1 MSKQFAFSQTPVL
14 KRSRSLFDLSHK
26 NLTSGNMGDLIPFY
40 LQEVYPGDTFKMTAN
55 CVVRTSNPLLKP
67 IMDNLFLDTYFFFVP
82 SRLVCDD
89 WQRVFGENTE
99 SPWANAKEYEVPKLA
114 SAPESVRTVVSKTV
128 ADYLGIPVGV
138 IPGDVDITLIPFRGF
153 AKVWDDWFR
162 DQNNVSPMH
171 IRKGAAAA
179 SEVFNGNA
187 WSPANYMGK
196 LPKVAKMHDYFT
208 SCLPAPQKGDASEMP
223 LSLGMLPVKA
233 LPGQSVG
240 ATPQNKLQVKLTDI
254 TGNVFKNFPANTVG
268 TIGFLNKG
276 TSPSE
281 RQYMDIISETGVS
294 GAGSEGHLVPDNL
307 FADASNAGA
316 GITVNDFRLAVQLQ
330 KMLERDARGGTRYV
344 EYLLSHF
351 GVSSGDAR
359 LQRSEFLGGKRTPLN
374 INQVTQTS
382 GTTSSDV
389 GTENLGEQG
398 AYSLS
403 FSRAR
408 STKGFVEHGFVFGVC
423 CIRQFHTYQQGVER
437 FWTRTKRT
445 DFYDPVFANIGEQPV
460 YKSEIYAGAGQVP
473 FGYNEAWADL
483 RYRPN
488 KVTGEM
494 RSAAENSLDLWH
506 LADNYTNAPTLNQG
520 FIEETPVYLD
530 RALTVA
536 SGTQDQF
543 IMDFY
548 VQNIAYRELPTY
560 SIPSLVDH
568 N

>member
-1 MSKQFAFSQTPVL
+1 MSKQFTFSQTPVL
-14 KRSRSLFDLSHK
+14 KRSRSRFDLSHK

-40 LQEVYPGDTFKMTAN
+40 LQEVYPGDTFKLTAN
-55 CVVRTSNPLLKP
+55 CVVRTSSPLIRP

-82 SRLVCDD
+82 SRLVFDD
-89 WQRVFGENTE
+89 WQRVFGENTD
-99 SPWANAKEYEVPKLA
+99 SPWANYKEYEVPKLVTSSGVA
-114 SAPESVRTVVSKTV
+114 DRTVVSKTV
-128 ADYLGIPVGV
+128 PDYLGIPLGFV
-138 IPGDVDITLIPFRGF
+138 PPSVDISLIPFRGF
-153 AKVWDDWFR
+153 AKIWDDWFR

-171 IRKGAAAA
+171 IQKGTTVA
-179 SEVFNGNA
+179 SEVFNNKD
-187 WSPANYMGK
+187 WSPSNYMGK

-208 SCLPAPQKGDASEMP
+208 SCLPSPQKGSASEIP
-223 LSLGMLPVKA
+223 ITVGKLPVKA
-233 LPGQSVG
+233 EQGNSVG
-240 ATPQNKLQVKLTDI
+240 ANPNQNVLQFKLSSNGSFVNFPSNT
-254 TGNVFKNFPANTVG
+254 TGNFGYTNRASEPTNTVNLENI
-268 TIGFLNKG
+268 TRN
-276 TSPSE
+276 
-281 RQYMDIISETGVS
+281 TGS
-294 GAGSEGHLVPDNL
+294 ANNYGYLVPDNL
-307 FADASNAGA
+307 WADGTNVSG
-316 GITVNDFRLAVQLQ
+316 GITVNDMRLAFQLQ

-382 GTTSSDV
+382 GTVKTSEGDI
-389 GTENLGEQG
+389 ENLGEMG

-403 FSRAR
+403 FARAR

-423 CIRQFHTYQQGVER
+423 CIRQFHTYQQGVEK

-460 YKSEIYAGAGQVP
+460 YKSELLASAGKVP

-488 KVTGEM
+488 KVTGQM
-494 RSAAENSLDLWH
+494 RSGATNSLDLWH
-506 LADNYTNAPTLNQG
+506 LADNYINAPTLNAG
-520 FIEETPVYLD
+520 FIEETPTYLD
-530 RALTVA
+530 RALTVE
-536 SGTQDQF
+536 STVQDQF
-543 IMDFY
+543 ILDFY

-560 SIPSLVDH
+560 SIPSLIDH

>member
-1 MSKQFAFSQTPVL
+1 MSRQFTFSQTPVL
-14 KRSRSLFDLSHK
+14 KRSRSRFDLSHK

-55 CVVRTSNPLLKP
+55 CVVRTSNPLMKP
-67 IMDNLFLDTYFFFVP
+67 IMDNIFLDTYFFFVP

-89 WQRVFGENTE
+89 WQKVFGENTE
-99 SPWANAKEYEVPKLA
+99 SPWANTKEYEVPKLGT
-114 SAPESVRTVVSKTV
+114 SLTSRKVQSKTV
-128 ADYLGIPVGV
+128 ADYLGIPLGQ
-138 IPGDVDITLIPFRGF
+138 IPSDVDISLIPFRCF
-153 AKVWDDWFR
+153 AKIWDDWFR

-171 IRKGAAAA
+171 IQKGAAGK
-179 SEVFNGNA
+179 SEYFNGDA

-208 SCLPAPQKGDASEMP
+208 SCLPSPQKGTASEIP
-223 LSLGMLPVKA
+223 LSVGMLPVKA
-233 LPGQSVG
+233 VTGESVG
-240 ATPQNKLQVKLTDI
+240 ANATQNILQVKLAR
-254 TGNVFKNFPANTVG
+254 GGVFADFPSSSSGSFGYFNNLASDV
-268 TIGFLNKG
+268 
-276 TSPSE
+276 PS
-281 RQYMDIISETGVS
+281 ISVENIS
-294 GAGSEGHLVPDNL
+294 RGSLGGSVYGSVVPDNL
-307 FADASNAGA
+307 WADGTKTGA
-316 GITVNDFRLAVQLQ
+316 GVTVNDMRLAFQMQ

-351 GVSSGDAR
+351 GVSAGDTR

-382 GTTSSDV
+382 GTTSNDT
-389 GTENLGEQG
+389 GNNGNLGDQG

-403 FSRAR
+403 FARAR

-423 CIRQFHTYQQGVER
+423 CIRQFHTYQQGIER

-494 RSAAENSLDLWH
+494 RSAATNSLDLWH

-530 RALTVA
+530 RVLTLS

-543 IMDFY
+543 ILDFY

-560 SIPSLVDH
+560 SIPSLIDH

>member
-1 MSKQFAFSQTPVL
+1 MSKQFTFSQTPVL
-14 KRSRSLFDLSHK
+14 KRSRSRFDLSHK

-55 CVVRTSNPLLKP
+55 CVVRTSNPLMKP

-82 SRLVCDD
+82 SRLVYDD
-89 WQRVFGENTE
+89 WQRVFGENTD
-99 SPWANAKEYEVPKLA
+99 SPWANTKEYEVPKLA
-114 SAPESVRTVVSKTV
+114 SAPDTVRNVVSKTV
-128 ADYLGIPVGV
+128 PDYLGIPVGV

-171 IRKGAAAA
+171 IQRGAAAV
-179 SEVFNGNA
+179 SEVFNSSA

-208 SCLPAPQKGDASEMP
+208 SCLPSPQKGTASEIP
-223 LSLGMLPVKA
+223 LSVGMLPVKA
-233 LPGQSVG
+233 VEGKSVG
-240 ATPQNKLQVKLTDI
+240 ATAKDKLLVKLANI
-254 TGNVFKNFPANTVG
+254 SGTGFTPFGASSTG
-268 TIGFLNKG
+268 TFGFLNS
-276 TSPSE
+276 TNSANE
-281 RQYMDIISETGVS
+281 RETISLNS
-294 GAGSEGHLVPDNL
+294 AGSITGGASYGDIVPDNL
-307 FADASNAGA
+307 FADGTNVGA
-316 GITVNDFRLAVQLQ
+316 GVLINDFNLAVKLQ
-330 KMLERDARGGTRYV
+330 RMLELDARGGTRYV

-351 GVSSGDAR
+351 GVSAGDAR

-437 FWTRTKRT
+437 FWTRTKRS

-483 RYRPN
+483 RFRPN

-494 RSAAENSLDLWH
+494 RSAADNSLDLWH
-506 LADNYTNAPTLNQG
+506 LADNYLNAPTLNEQ
-520 FIEETPVYLD
+520 FIQETPVYLD
-530 RALTVA
+530 RVLTV
-536 SGTQDQF
+536 GHDTQDQF
-543 IMDFY
+543 ILDFY

-560 SIPSLVDH
+560 SIQQLD
-568 N
+568 

>member
-1 MSKQFAFSQTPVL
+1 MRKQFVFSQTPVL
-14 KRSRSLFDLSHK
+14 KRSRSLFDLSCK

-55 CVVRTSNPLLKP
+55 CVVRTSSPLVKP
-67 IMDNLFLDTYFFFVP
+67 IMDNLFLDTYFFYVP

-89 WQRVFGENTE
+89 WQKVFGENTE
-99 SPWANAKEYEVPKLA
+99 SPWANSKEYEVPKLSTDLA
-114 SAPESVRTVVSKTV
+114 NRKVSSKSV
-128 ADYLGIPVGV
+128 ADYLGIDIGT
-138 IPGDVDITLIPFRGF
+138 IPSDVDITLIPFRGF

-171 IRKGAAAA
+171 IQKGAATS
-179 SEVFNGNA
+179 SEVFNENA

-208 SCLPAPQKGDASEMP
+208 SCLPAPQKGNAVPVQIITGDIPVTTKSGESATTSVDKTGYNV
-223 LSLGMLPVKA
+223 SLKA
-233 LPGQSVG
+233 AGNLNGVSVG
-240 ATPQNKLQVKLTDI
+240 NWYNLGVYGALGGGGYVFPDLSKGVATGGSNS
-254 TGNVFKNFPANTVG
+254 GVF
-268 TIGFLNKG
+268 
-276 TSPSE
+276 
-281 RQYMDIISETGVS
+281 Y
-294 GAGSEGHLVPDNL
+294 PDNL
-307 FADASNAGA
+307 VAVAGSSN
-316 GITVNDFRLAVQLQ
+316 TTFNVNDLRLAFQMQ

-351 GVSSGDAR
+351 GVSAGDTR

-374 INQVTQTS
+374 INQVTQTAS
-382 GTTSSDV
+382 STSPDYDAV
-389 GTENLGEQG
+389 LGEQG

-403 FSRAR
+403 FARAR

-460 YKSEIYAGAGQVP
+460 YKSEIFAGAGQVP

-488 KVTGEM
+488 KVTGQM
-494 RSAAENSLDLWH
+494 RSAATSSLDVWH
-506 LADNYTNAPTLNQG
+506 LADNYTNAPTLNEQ
-520 FIEETPVYLD
+520 FIQETPVYLD
-530 RALTVA
+530 RALTL
-536 SGTQDQF
+536 GHELQDQF
-543 IMDFY
+543 ILDFY

-560 SIPSLVDH
+560 SIPSLIDH

>member
-1 MSKQFAFSQTPVL
+1 MSKQFTFSQTPVL
-14 KRSRSLFDLSHK
+14 KRSRSRFDLSHK

-55 CVVRTSNPLLKP
+55 CVIRTSSPLVKP

-82 SRLVCDD
+82 SRLVFDD
-89 WQRVFGENTE
+89 WQRVFGENTD
-99 SPWANAKEYEVPKLA
+99 SPWANSKEYEVPKLSTGGG
-114 SAPESVRTVVSKTV
+114 SADRTVVSKTV
-128 ADYLGIPVGV
+128 PDYLGIPVGF
-138 IPGDVDITLIPFRGF
+138 IHNAVDISLIPFRGF
-153 AKVWDDWFR
+153 AKIWDDWFR

-171 IRKGAAAA
+171 IQKGAAVA
-179 SEVFNGNA
+179 SEVFNNKD
-187 WSPANYMGK
+187 WSPSNYMGK

-208 SCLPAPQKGDASEMP
+208 SCLPSPQKGSASEIP
-223 LSLGMLPVKA
+223 LTIGKLPVKA
-233 LPGQSVG
+233 ERDNSVG
-240 ATPQNKLQVKLTDI
+240 ANPNTNFLEFKLSHNGSFVQFPENSWGTFGYINGSSSPINSGIIELVEQGPK
-254 TGNVFKNFPANTVG
+254 NVDG
-268 TIGFLNKG
+268 
-276 TSPSE
+276 
-281 RQYMDIISETGVS
+281 YGV
-294 GAGSEGHLVPDNL
+294 LVPDNL
-307 FADASNAGA
+307 WADGTNANG
-316 GITVNDFRLAVQLQ
+316 GVTVNDMRLAFQLQ

-382 GTTSSDV
+382 ASTEK
-389 GTENLGEQG
+389 ENLGQQG

-403 FSRAR
+403 FARAR

-423 CIRQFHTYQQGVER
+423 CIRQFHTYQQGVEK

-460 YKSEIYAGAGQVP
+460 YKSELLASAGKVP

-488 KVTGEM
+488 RVTGQM
-494 RSAAENSLDLWH
+494 RSGVTNSLDVWH
-506 LADNYTNAPTLNQG
+506 LADNYSNAPTLNAG
-520 FIEETPVYLD
+520 FIEETPTYLD
-530 RALTVA
+530 RALTVE
-536 SGTQDQF
+536 SVVQDQF
-543 IMDFY
+543 ILDFY

-560 SIPSLVDH
+560 SIPSLIDH

>member
-1 MSKQFAFSQTPVL
+1 MIKQFTFSQTPVL
-14 KRSRSLFDLSHK
+14 KRSRSRFDLSHK

-55 CVVRTSNPLLKP
+55 CVVRMSNPLLKP

-82 SRLVCDD
+82 SRLVYDD

-99 SPWANAKEYEVPKLA
+99 SPWANTKEYEVPKLGT
-114 SAPESVRTVVSKTV
+114 STPSMRVVSSKTV
-128 ADYLGIPVGV
+128 ADYLGLPVGTV
-138 IPGDVDITLIPFRGF
+138 PNDVDVTLIPFRGF

-171 IRKGAAAA
+171 IQKGAAGTSEYLNVAA
-179 SEVFNGNA
+179 WAPN
-187 WSPANYMGK
+187 NYMGK

-208 SCLPAPQKGDASEMP
+208 SCLPSPQKGTASEIP
-223 LSLGMLPVKA
+223 LSVGMLPVKA
-233 LPGQSVG
+233 VEGQSVG
-240 ATPQNKLQVKLTDI
+240 ATPKDKLLVKLANI
-254 TGNVFKNFPANTVG
+254 SGTGFDSFGASSTG
-268 TIGFLNKG
+268 TFGFLN
-276 TSPSE
+276 SSNSLSE
-281 RQYMDIISETGVS
+281 RETISLNS
-294 GAGSEGHLVPDNL
+294 AGSITGGSSYGDIVPDNL
-307 FADASNAGA
+307 FADGTNVGA
-316 GITVNDFRLAVQLQ
+316 GVTVNDLRLAFQMQ

-382 GTTSSDV
+382 GSTSNDV

-403 FSRAR
+403 FARSR

-423 CIRQFHTYQQGVER
+423 CIRQFHTYQQGVEK

-460 YKSEIYAGAGQVP
+460 YKSEIFAGAGKVP

-494 RSAAENSLDLWH
+494 RSAASNTLDLWH

-530 RALTVA
+530 RALTV
-536 SGTQDQF
+536 SSDTQDQF
-543 IMDFY
+543 ILDFY

-560 SIPSLVDH
+560 SIPSLIDH

>member
-1 MSKQFAFSQTPVL
+1 MRKQFTFSQTPVL
-14 KRSRSLFDLSHK
+14 KRSRSLFDLSCK

-55 CVVRTSNPLLKP
+55 CVVRTSSPLVKP
-67 IMDNLFLDTYFFFVP
+67 IMDNLFLDTYFFYVP

-99 SPWANAKEYEVPKLA
+99 SPWANSKEYEVPKLSSDLA
-114 SAPESVRTVVSKTV
+114 NRKVSSKSV
-128 ADYLGIPVGV
+128 ADYLGIDVGTIPV
-138 IPGDVDITLIPFRGF
+138 DVDITLIPFRGF

-171 IRKGAAAA
+171 IQKGAATS
-179 SEVFNGNA
+179 SEVFNDNA

-208 SCLPAPQKGDASEMP
+208 SCLPAPQKGDAVPVQIITGDIPVTTKSGESATSSVNKNGYNVAMSVNGG
-223 LSLGMLPVKA
+223 LNSVDGGRWYNLGVYGSSSGKFVFPA
-233 LPGQSVG
+233 LDTSVSVG
-240 ATPQNKLQVKLTDI
+240 GSNA
-254 TGNVFKNFPANTVG
+254 GN
-268 TIGFLNKG
+268 L
-276 TSPSE
+276 
-281 RQYMDIISETGVS
+281 Y
-294 GAGSEGHLVPDNL
+294 PDNL
-307 FADASNAGA
+307 VAVAGSSN
-316 GITVNDFRLAVQLQ
+316 TTFNVNDLRLAFQVQ

-351 GVSSGDAR
+351 GVSAGDTR

-382 GTTSSDV
+382 SFSSPDADEV
-389 GTENLGEQG
+389 LGEQG

-403 FSRAR
+403 FARAR

-460 YKSEIYAGAGQVP
+460 YKSEIFAGAGQVP

-488 KVTGEM
+488 KVTGQM
-494 RSAAENSLDLWH
+494 RSAAASSLDVWH
-506 LADNYTNAPTLNQG
+506 LADNYTNAPTLNEQ
-520 FIEETPVYLD
+520 FIQETPVYLD
-530 RALTVA
+530 RALTV
-536 SGTQDQF
+536 GHEMQDQF

-560 SIPSLVDH
+560 SIPSLIDH

>member
-1 MSKQFAFSQTPVL
+1 MSKQFTFSQTPVL
-14 KRSRSLFDLSHK
+14 KRSRSRFDLSHK

-40 LQEVYPGDTFKMTAN
+40 LQEVYPGDTFKLTAN
-55 CVVRTSNPLLKP
+55 CVVRTSNPLMKP

-89 WQRVFGENTE
+89 WQKVFGENTE
-99 SPWANAKEYEVPKLA
+99 SPWANTKEYEVPKLA

-171 IRKGAAAA
+171 IQKGANAV
-179 SEVFNGNA
+179 SEVFNSSA
-187 WSPANYMGK
+187 WSPKNYMGK

-208 SCLPAPQKGDASEMP
+208 SCLPAPQKGNAVPVQIITGDIPVTTKNGESATTSVNKTGYNVAMSVNGNLDAITSGRWHE
-223 LSLGMLPVKA
+223 LGVYGDSSGKFVFPNLA
-233 LPGQSVG
+233 STTSVG
-240 ATPQNKLQVKLTDI
+240 GSN
-254 TGNVFKNFPANTVG
+254 TG
-268 TIGFLNKG
+268 
-276 TSPSE
+276 SM
-281 RQYMDIISETGVS
+281 Y
-294 GAGSEGHLVPDNL
+294 PDNL
-307 FADASNAGA
+307 VAVAGSSN
-316 GITVNDFRLAVQLQ
+316 TTFNVNDLRLAFQMQ

-351 GVSSGDAR
+351 GVSAGDTR

-403 FSRAR
+403 FARAR

-460 YKSEIYAGAGQVP
+460 YKSEIYAGAGKVP

-494 RSAAENSLDLWH
+494 RSAANNTLDLWH

-530 RALTVA
+530 RALTV
-536 SGTQDQF
+536 GHETQDQF
-543 IMDFY
+543 ILDFY

-560 SIPSLVDH
+560 SIPSLIDH

>member
-1 MSKQFAFSQTPVL
+1 MNKQFTFSQTPVL
-14 KRSRSLFDLSHK
+14 KRSRSRFDLSHK

-40 LQEVYPGDTFKMTAN
+40 LQEVYPGDTFKLTAN
-55 CVVRTSNPLLKP
+55 CIVRTSSPLIKP

-82 SRLVCDD
+82 SRLVFDD
-89 WQRVFGENTE
+89 WQRVFGENTD
-99 SPWANAKEYEVPKLA
+99 SPWANTKEYVVPKLTT
-114 SAPESVRTVVSKTV
+114 SSVANRTVASKSV
-128 ADYLGIPVGV
+128 ADYLGLPVGAV
-138 IPGDVDITLIPFRGF
+138 PDDVDISLIPFRGF

-171 IRKGAAAA
+171 IQKGAAVS
-179 SEVFNGNA
+179 SETFNTND
-187 WSPANYMGK
+187 WSPSNYTGN

-208 SCLPAPQKGDASEMP
+208 SCLPSPQKGTASEIP
-223 LSLGMLPVKA
+223 LTVGKLPVKA
-233 LPGQSVG
+233 EAGTSVG
-240 ATPQNKLQVKLTDI
+240 AKADENVLEVLMCKEGSLVQFPPNTSAAFGFNNNLAQPKGSAHVVALAQGAAITPS
-254 TGNVFKNFPANTVG
+254 GG
-268 TIGFLNKG
+268 
-276 TSPSE
+276 
-281 RQYMDIISETGVS
+281 YII
-294 GAGSEGHLVPDNL
+294 PDNL
-307 FADASNAGA
+307 WADGSNMAAGVT
-316 GITVNDFRLAVQLQ
+316 INDLRLAFQLQ

-374 INQVTQTS
+374 ISQVTQTS
-382 GTTSSDV
+382 ASVD
-389 GTENLGEQG
+389 EKNLGEMG

-403 FSRAR
+403 FARAR

-423 CIRQFHTYQQGVER
+423 CIRQFHTYQQGVEK

-460 YKSEIYAGAGQVP
+460 YKYELYMSAGRVP

-488 KVTGEM
+488 KVTGQM
-494 RSAAENSLDLWH
+494 RSASQSGLDLWH
-506 LADNYTNAPTLNQG
+506 LADNYVNSPTLNAG
-520 FIEETPVYLD
+520 FIEETPIYLD
-530 RALTVA
+530 RALTVG
-536 SGTQDQF
+536 SEMQDQF
-543 IMDFY
+543 ILDFY

-560 SIPSLVDH
+560 SIPSLIDH

>member
-1 MSKQFAFSQTPVL
+1 MSKQFTFSQTPVL
-14 KRSRSLFDLSHK
+14 KRSRSRFDLSHK
-26 NLTSGNMGDLIPFY
+26 NLTSGNMGELIPFY
-40 LQEVYPGDTFKMTAN
+40 LQEVYPGDTFKLTAN
-55 CVVRTSNPLLKP
+55 CVVRTSSPLIKP

-82 SRLVCDD
+82 SRLVFDN
-89 WQRVFGENTE
+89 WQRVFGENTD
-99 SPWANAKEYEVPKLA
+99 SPWANSQEYVVPKLLA
-114 SAPESVRTVVSKTV
+114 GGNTENRTVVSKTV
-128 ADYLGIPVGV
+128 PDYLGIPVGH

-153 AKVWDDWFR
+153 AKIWDDWFR

-171 IRKGAAAA
+171 IQKGVAVA
-179 SEVFNGNA
+179 SEVFNSKD
-187 WSPANYMGK
+187 WSPSNYMGK

-208 SCLPAPQKGDASEMP
+208 SCLPSPQKGSASEIP
-223 LSLGMLPVKA
+223 LTIGKLPVKA
-233 LPGQSVG
+233 EKDHSVG
-240 ATPQNKLQVKLTDI
+240 ANPDDILQIKLTKSASFASIPGSSSGTFGYKNVINSPVTNSDVRAFPSSSSLSGDI
-254 TGNVFKNFPANTVG
+254 
-268 TIGFLNKG
+268 
-276 TSPSE
+276 
-281 RQYMDIISETGVS
+281 
-294 GAGSEGHLVPDNL
+294 GSLVPDNL
-307 FADASNAGA
+307 WADGTNASG
-316 GITVNDFRLAVQLQ
+316 GVTVNDMRLAFQLQ

-382 GTTSSDV
+382 ASTEQ
-389 GTENLGEQG
+389 ENLGEQG
-398 AYSLS
+398 AYSLT
-403 FSRAR
+403 FARAR

-423 CIRQFHTYQQGVER
+423 CIRQFHTYQQGVEK

-460 YKSEIYAGAGQVP
+460 YKSELLASAGKVP

-488 KVTGEM
+488 KVTGQM
-494 RSAAENSLDLWH
+494 RSGATTSLDIWH
-506 LADNYTNAPTLNQG
+506 LADNYINAPTLNAG
-520 FIEETPVYLD
+520 FIEETPTYLD
-530 RALTVA
+530 RVLTVD
-536 SGTQDQF
+536 STTQDQF

-560 SIPSLVDH
+560 SIPSLIDH

>member
-26 NLTSGNMGDLIPFY
+26 NLTSGNVGDLIPFY
-40 LQEVYPGDTFKMTAN
+40 LQEVYPGDTFKLIAN
-55 CVVRTSNPLLKP
+55 CVAATSNPLLKP

-82 SRLVCDD
+82 SRLVYDD
-89 WQRVFGENTE
+89 WQRVFGENTD

-138 IPGDVDITLIPFRGF
+138 IPGDVDISLIPFRGF

-171 IRKGAAAA
+171 IQKGASAV
-179 SEVFNGNA
+179 SEVFNSSA
-187 WSPANYMGK
+187 WTPANYMGK

-208 SCLPAPQKGDASEMP
+208 SCLPAPQKGNAV
-223 LSLGMLPVKA
+223 PV
-233 LPGQSVG
+233 
-240 ATPQNKLQVKLTDI
+240 QVI
-254 TGNVFKNFPANTVG
+254 TGDIPVTTKNGESATTSVNKIGYNVAMSVNG
-268 TIGFLNKG
+268 DLN
-276 TSPSE
+276 
-281 RQYMDIISETGVS
+281 GVS
-294 GAGSEGHLVPDNL
+294 GGRWYNLGVYGVSSGNFVFPALDTSVSAGGSNAGRMYPDNL
-307 FADASNAGA
+307 VAVAGSSS
-316 GITVNDFRLAVQLQ
+316 TTFNVNDLRLAFQMQ

-374 INQVTQTS
+374 INRVTQTS
-382 GTTSSDV
+382 GTTSNDT
-389 GTENLGEQG
+389 GNNENLGDQG

-403 FSRAR
+403 FARAR

-460 YKSEIYAGAGQVP
+460 YKSEIYAGAGKVP

-494 RSAAENSLDLWH
+494 RSAANNTLDLWH
-506 LADNYTNAPTLNQG
+506 LADNYANAPTLNEQ
-520 FIEETPVYLD
+520 FIQETPVYLD
-530 RALTVA
+530 RVLTV
-536 SGTQDQF
+536 GHETQDQF
-543 IMDFY
+543 ILDFY

-560 SIPSLVDH
+560 SIPSLIDH

>member
-1 MSKQFAFSQTPVL
+1 MSKQFTFSQTPVL
-14 KRSRSLFDLSHK
+14 KRSRSRFDLSHK

-55 CVVRTSNPLLKP
+55 CVVRTSSPLIKP

-82 SRLVCDD
+82 SRQVFDD
-89 WQRVFGENTE
+89 WQRIFGENTD
-99 SPWANAKEYEVPKLA
+99 SPWANSKEYEVPKLRTGSGQA
-114 SAPESVRTVVSKTV
+114 DRTVVSKSV
-128 ADYLGIPVGV
+128 PDYLGIPVGF
-138 IPGDVDITLIPFRGF
+138 IPNDVDISLIPFRGF

-171 IRKGAAAA
+171 IQKGATVA
-179 SEVFNGNA
+179 SEVFNNND
-187 WSPANYMGK
+187 WSPSNYMGK

-208 SCLPAPQKGDASEMP
+208 SCLPSPQKGAASEIP
-223 LSLGMLPVKA
+223 ITVGKIPVKA
-233 LPGQSVG
+233 IQGESVG
-240 ATPQNKLQVKLTDI
+240 ANPNQNLLELKLA
-254 TGNVFKNFPANTVG
+254 KNGSFAQFPANTQG
-268 TIGFLNKG
+268 TFGYINHLSQDMSNTFINLMGQGPDTITN
-276 TSPSE
+276 
-281 RQYMDIISETGVS
+281 DN
-294 GAGSEGHLVPDNL
+294 GSLVPDNL
-307 FADASNAGA
+307 WAVGTNVSG
-316 GITVNDFRLAVQLQ
+316 GVTVNDMRLAFQLQ

-382 GTTSSDV
+382 ASTEK
-389 GTENLGEQG
+389 ENLGEQG

-403 FSRAR
+403 FARAR
-408 STKGFVEHGFVFGVC
+408 SSKGFVEHGFVFGVC
-423 CIRQFHTYQQGVER
+423 CIRQFHTYQQGVEK

-460 YKSEIYAGAGQVP
+460 YKSELLASAGKTP

-488 KVTGEM
+488 KVTGQM
-494 RSAAENSLDLWH
+494 RSGVTNSLDLWH
-506 LADNYTNAPTLNQG
+506 LADNYTNAPTLNAG
-520 FIEETPVYLD
+520 FIEETPTYLD
-530 RALTVA
+530 RALSVE
-536 SGTQDQF
+536 SKVQDQF
-543 IMDFY
+543 ILDFY

-560 SIPSLVDH
+560 SIPSLIDH